1 MATSARIRPKDLP
14 DFLLA
19 SGERIV
25 STERVSELLGVRPGR
40 VSRSLAAP
48 RRDHRI
54 VSVTKGA
61 WAPVR
66 PGWRRMGTDPPAEY
80 IDDLMALLGHRHYV
94 AYRSAAAV
102 YGVSHHSF
110 QGLQVA
116 VDAYCRDRWIGDV
129 PLRFVRSSRVGSV
142 PTRLRRFG
150 TAQVTVSTP
159 EATVLDLMERPD
171 LGGGLGYV
179 ANAMG
184 DMLAFGLLDAEALAA
199 LSGLYARS
207 VVQRAGHVL
216 GRMQHDLDWAINKP
230 LDLGPLEDA
239 LASRGM
245 RTVAL
250 TARRATQLPQAAGE
264 APVDRRWQVAVDCEI
279 EHDL

>member
-1 MATSARIRPKDLP
+1 M
-14 DFLLA
+14 
-19 SGERIV
+19 
-25 STERVSELLGVRPGR
+25 
-40 VSRSLAAP
+40 
-48 RRDHRI
+48 
-54 VSVTKGA
+54 TKGA
-61 WAPVR
+61 WAPVH

-80 IDDLMALLGHRHYV
+80 IDDLMAYLGHRHYV

-110 QGLQVA
+110 RGLQVA
-116 VDAYCRDRWIGDV
+116 VDAYCRDRWIGGV
-129 PLRFVRSSRVGSV
+129 PLRFVRSSHVGSV
-142 PTRLRRFG
+142 PTKLKRFG
-150 TAQVTVSTP
+150 AAQVTVSTP

-179 ANAMG
+179 ANAVG
-184 DMLAFGLLDAEALAA
+184 DMLAFGLIDAEALAA
-199 LSGLYARS
+199 VSGLYARS
-207 VVQRAGHVL
+207 VVQRAGFVL
-216 GRMQHDLDWAINKP
+216 DRMQHDLGWAIDKP

-250 TARRATQLPQAAGE
+250 TAERAARQPQTIGE
-264 APVDRRWQVAVDCEI
+264 APVDKRWQVAADFEI